1 MLVHIYNMSI
11 SLDNLFTIP
20 ASEAVSEVGGVVFE
34 DYEARQSHKANLV
47 TFFIVHVILFYF
59 VARINSLRTPYRL

>member
-1 MLVHIYNMSI
+1 MLEHIYNMSI
-11 SLDNLFTIP
+11 LLDNLFTIP
-20 ASEAVSEVGGVVFE
+20 VSEAVSEVGGVVFE

-59 VARINSLRTPYRL
+59 CSPYKQFENPL

>member
-20 ASEAVSEVGGVVFE
+20 VSEAVFEVGGVVFE

-47 TFFIVHVILFYF
+47 TICIVHLILFF
-59 VARINSLRTPYRL
+59 

>member
-20 ASEAVSEVGGVVFE
+20 VSEAVSEVGGVVFE

-47 TFFIVHVILFYF
+47 TFFIVRIILF
-59 VARINSLRTPYRL
+59 L